1 MEKNSHIYIHLE
13 IIIVHLVLGID
24 IVIIP
29 TSVTQEA
36 WELISFSPLERQA
49 QSLLS
54 SRNANRF
61 VRFCSFIMCSRTPRN
76 LVGLYCYNQTSVAV
90 ASENILFC
98 ILQSTSCLLS
108 CGFPVQPCSHSI
120 SHPTMLSLCWLHCCP
135 VLKRLQKASFWTKAI
150 FIVTGLVTSVL

>member
-1 MEKNSHIYIHLE
+1 MEKNSQIYIHLE

-29 TSVTQEA
+29 NSVTQEA

-54 SRNANRF
+54 SRNANGF
-61 VRFCSFIMCSRTPRN
+61 VRFCSFITCLRTPRN
-76 LVGLYCYNQTSVAV
+76 IVSLYRYNQTSVTM
-90 ASENILFC
+90 ASENILVF
-98 ILQSTSCLLS
+98 ILGSTSCLLS

-120 SHPTMLSLCWLHCCP
+120 SHPTVLAPCCLPCCP
-135 VLKRLQKASFWTKAI
+135 GLKPLQKASFWTGTI
-150 FIVTGLVTSVL
+150 FIVTGLVTSVM